1 MAAAACTVAAAT
13 GRRTE
18 GESWCVVG
26 ARVCSVNVRP
36 TPETTAKKTHPP
48 LLPLPSYNSYGSSM
62 YGGAGG
68 MYGGSM
74 YGGGGGLYGGGGFG
88 APYGATG
95 ALAPPGAVPLN
106 PDGTPARPPG
116 MVDGVL
122 HSVGGAVN
130 FFGRLSWLIGENA
143 HAVHFLVGALLGL
156 MDRAGALYGELARFL
171 LRLIGVRRAK
181 KALTPG
187 GGSSGAV
194 GAAGAPPARALV
206 PRPSAGTP
214 DWNGVWGGR

>member
-1 MAAAACTVAAAT
+1 MECAGGV
-13 GRRTE
+13 RT
-18 GESWCVVG
+18 
-26 ARVCSVNVRP
+26 
-36 TPETTAKKTHPP
+36 TPQKETKNLTLFLPSTHT
-48 LLPLPSYNSYGSSM
+48 SYNSYGSSM

-68 MYGGSM
+68 MYGGGM
-74 YGGGGGLYGGGGFG
+74 YGGGGMHGGGGFG
-88 APYGATG
+88 APG

-171 LRLIGVRRAK
+171 LRLIGVRRVK
-181 KALTPG
+181 KALAPG
-187 GGSSGAV
+187 GGDG
-194 GAAGAPPARALV
+194 GAPPARRPGAPPQWRH
-206 PRPSAGTP
+206 PRLERRVGWA
-214 DWNGVWGGR
+214 VAVCVLCV